1 MPRNISDRFR
11 TARQRRA
18 AIAKT
23 TPRAY
28 LGLASRIPRGRRSGT
43 TQQAIRTGGY
53 ANPSRMGEMKYIDL
67 SNTLTTSIGAAGFS
81 AANLLNGVVQGSDA
95 TTRIGRKI
103 IMRSMLIRMKQ
114 RLQATTTGG
123 CAIRVLCVYDKQ
135 ANATAPAITDIL
147 LADDFNAPNN
157 LNNRDRFVTLFDK
170 VLEPLSVAG
179 NVESGIVQYNPI
191 NLETM
196 FNSGN
201 AGTVGDITS
210 GSVYLFAAQS
220 GQALVAAPTVI
231 FRSRIR
237 FVDN

>member
-1 MPRNISDRFR
+1 MPRNTSEKFK
-11 TARQRRA
+11 TAKQRAGKSKGVRKSVNA
-18 AIAKT
+18 T
-23 TPRAY
+23 VQ
-28 LGLASRIPRGRRSGT
+28 RSNSIV
-43 TQQAIRTGGY
+43 QQAIRTGGY

-67 SNTLTTSIGAAGFS
+67 SNTLTTGIAASGFS

-103 IMRSMLIRMKQ
+103 VLRSMLVRMKQ
-114 RLQATTTGG
+114 RLQTTTTGG
-123 CAIRVLCVYDKQ
+123 CSIRVLCVYDKQ
-135 ANATAPAITDIL
+135 TNATAPAITDIL
-147 LADDFNAPNN
+147 LADDFNSPNN

-170 VLEPLSVAG
+170 VLEPLSAAG
-179 NVESGIVQYNPI
+179 NVETGYVQFNPI

-220 GQALVAAPTVI
+220 GQAAVAAPTVV